1 MQHLFKK
8 EGTKRKRMV
17 DTYIEVTSKDFA
29 EKVLN
34 ASQLVLVN
42 FYAGQSSSSQIQE
55 PEFLAI
61 SKEYQD
67 RIVFAKTD
75 VTNNDDLISLW
86 HIDGVP
92 TMVFFKGGSEIY
104 RIKGI
109 MMRDKLRRQIEGVL
123 LAS

>member
-1 MQHLFKK
+1 
-8 EGTKRKRMV
+8 MV
-17 DTYIEVTSKDFA
+17 DTFIEVTSSDFA

-42 FYAGQSSSSQIQE
+42 FYAEQSSSSQIQE

-67 RIVFAKTD
+67 RITFAQTN
-75 VTNNDDLISLW
+75 VTTNDTLVSPW

-92 TMVFFKGGSEIY
+92 TMVFFKGGKEIY

>member
-1 MQHLFKK
+1 
-8 EGTKRKRMV
+8 MV
-17 DTYIEVTSKDFA
+17 DTYIDVTSNDFA
-29 EKVLN
+29 DKVLN

-42 FYAGQSSSSQIQE
+42 FYAEQSSSCQIQE

-67 RIVFAKTD
+67 RITFVKTN

-92 TMVFFKGGSEIY
+92 TMVFFKGGNEIY

-123 LAS
+123 LAN